1 MFDRYIIICLCLCV
15 RERKKARFI
24 KRDRQQEKASCSV
37 FPGIFVFNSVD
48 LNKQETKLSDLNW
61 EQYLSFGKIFISLVK
76 CLQCLYFISCKPRPD
91 ISYSYRDPAV
101 FSLTPA
107 NVCQILTMARRNCAL
122 TAATS
127 PEISSSRLPRE
138 GDKNDHSCLKRE

>member
-1 MFDRYIIICLCLCV
+1 MFVFVCEGEKEGEIYKEGQTA
-15 RERKKARFI
+15 RESELLPI
-24 KRDRQQEKASCSV
+24 

-48 LNKQETKLSDLNW
+48 LNKQEMKLSDLNW